1 MDVPAASPARS
12 LSMAPATP
20 VPSAAPPLE
29 PLELY
34 AAALGGA
41 GGVVVRDERGLVV
54 PFPVEAWLGPATDA
68 DQRVLE
74 RTEGPVLDVGCGPGR
89 HVHALARRGVLALGV
104 DVSPVAVEIARAR
117 GAAAVVGSI
126 FERVPGAGDWASA
139 LLLDGNVG
147 IGGRPEALLDRVGQ
161 LLLPGGLVIV
171 ELGAPGTGSG
181 ASRVRLE
188 HGERVGGWFAWAT
201 VAVDEVDDPAAGA
214 GFGVEDRWQD
224 DGRWFAL
231 LREQRRGRPVA

>member
-1 MDVPAASPARS
+1 MDVPLASPARS
-12 LSMAPATP
+12 LSMASTAPTTSSFEPA
-20 VPSAAPPLE
+20 
-29 PLELY
+29 LELY
-34 AAALGGA
+34 AAALGGQPGLVA
-41 GGVVVRDERGLVV
+41 RDEEGRAVSL
-54 PFPVEAWLGPATDA
+54 PVDSWIGPATAA

-139 LLLDGNVG
+139 IVLDGNVG
-147 IGGRPEALLDRVGQ
+147 IGGDPEALLTRVGA
-161 LLLPGGLVIV
+161 LLLPGGLAIV
-171 ELGAPGTGSG
+171 ELGAPGTGSD
-181 ASRVRLE
+181 ALNVRLE
-188 HGERVGGWFAWAT
+188 HGEQVGGWFAWAR
-201 VAVDEVDDPAAGA
+201 VAVDEVDGPAERS
-214 GFGVEDRWQD
+214 GFAVEDRWQD

-231 LREQRRGRPVA
+231 LRETRGDRPQA